1 MTAVTG
7 VDNRNTGYGCGY
19 HRSSFLGMTHGTDIR
34 IAGNDPD
41 GIGYAFPFGGGGT
54 GGVGKAQYT
63 ASEIQHGGFKAEPGP
78 GAGFVKAGGQLFT
91 FTGMG
96 ICLLYTSS
104 GEEER

>member
-1 MTAVTG
+1 
-7 VDNRNTGYGCGY
+7 
-19 HRSSFLGMTHGTDIR
+19 MTHGTDIR

-41 GIGYAFPFGGGGT
+41 GISYAFPFGGGGT

-96 ICLLYTSS
+96 IFGHVAFDIPGCLKKPVQFLY
-104 GEEER
+104 GKVQGIH